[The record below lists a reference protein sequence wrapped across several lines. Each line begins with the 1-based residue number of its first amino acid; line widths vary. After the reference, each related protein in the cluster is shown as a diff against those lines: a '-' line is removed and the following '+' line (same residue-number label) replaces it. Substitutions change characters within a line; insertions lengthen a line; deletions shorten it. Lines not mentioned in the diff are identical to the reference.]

1 MSGGGEEVMAKEVII
16 SLYPDTGDISDEE
29 WNCIEKCMEKVKTIL
44 KKITGIDFN
53 LEVEYCVN
61 TNERAVGVEPDVVDD
76 EVAELINGLT
86 VRCGEAE
93 IEVTAEFPPD
103 YTPPSLK

>member
-1 MSGGGEEVMAKEVII
+1 MAKEIVI
-16 SLYPDTGDISDEE
+16 SLYPDVGDIDDNE
-29 WNCIEKCMEKVKTIL
+29 WNDIERCIEKVRKIL
-44 KKITGIDFN
+44 KKITGIDFKI
-53 LEVEYCVN
+53 EVEYCVN
-61 TNERAVGVEPDVVDD
+61 TDERAVGVEPDTVSD

-103 YTPPSLK
+103 YVPPSLRR

>member
-1 MSGGGEEVMAKEVII
+1 MSGGGEEVMAKEVVV
-16 SLYPDTGDISDEE
+16 SLYPDVGDIDDNE
-29 WNCIEKCMEKVKTIL
+29 WNDIERCIEKVRKIL
-44 KKITGIDFN
+44 KKITGIDFKI
-53 LEVEYCVN
+53 EVEYCLN
-61 TNERAVGVEPDVVDD
+61 TDERAVGVEPDTVSD

-86 VRCGEAE
+86 VRCGEVE

>member
-1 MSGGGEEVMAKEVII
+1 MAKEVVV
-16 SLYPDTGDISDEE
+16 SLYPDVGDIDDNE
-29 WNCIEKCMEKVKTIL
+29 WNDIERCIEKVRKIL
-44 KKITGIDFN
+44 KKITGIDFKI
-53 LEVEYCVN
+53 EVEYCLN
-61 TNERAVGVEPDVVDD
+61 TDERAVGVEPDTVSD

-86 VRCGEAE
+86 VRCGEVE

>member
-1 MSGGGEEVMAKEVII
+1 MAKEVII

-29 WNCIEKCMEKVKTIL
+29 WNDIERCMEKVREIL
-44 KKITGIDFN
+44 KKITGIDFKI
-53 LEVEYCVN
+53 EVEYCVN
-61 TNERAVGVEPDVVDD
+61 TDERAVGVEPDTVSD

-86 VRCGEAE
+86 VRCREAE

-103 YTPPSLK
+103 YVPPSLRR

>member
-1 MSGGGEEVMAKEVII
+1 MAKEVII